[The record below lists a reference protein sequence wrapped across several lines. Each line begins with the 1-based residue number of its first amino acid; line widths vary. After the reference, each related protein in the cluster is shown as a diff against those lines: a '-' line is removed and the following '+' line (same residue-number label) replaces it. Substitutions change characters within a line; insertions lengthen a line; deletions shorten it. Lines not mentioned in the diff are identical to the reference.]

1 MEVLVKLLVLLY
13 LMAGGFLDDV
23 PMQEADQGPR

>member
-1 MEVLVKLLVLLY
+1 MEMLVKLFY